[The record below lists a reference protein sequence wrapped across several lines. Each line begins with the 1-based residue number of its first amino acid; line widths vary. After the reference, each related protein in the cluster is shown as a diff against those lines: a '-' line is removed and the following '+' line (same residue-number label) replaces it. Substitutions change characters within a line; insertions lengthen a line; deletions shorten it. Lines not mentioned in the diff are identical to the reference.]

1 MNEKNRK
8 KVLLALD
15 GSDRSFEV
23 VKYVSRV
30 ALFKEAR
37 LRLFGVYEGV
47 PSYYNDIDSSDPA
60 FNSAFREVYAWEA
73 EQKKRLNA
81 GMDRAR
87 GHLLE
92 TGFSEDRIET
102 VIQKRKV
109 GIARDIL
116 KESADGYSAV
126 LIGRKGESV
135 LKGVL
140 FGSIAA
146 KLIDRITDV
155 PLCVVGRDIPV
166 TGKILMALDTSENAI
181 RALTFMAEHLTG
193 QGIAIEL
200 FHVIRGRQDDIPVEL
215 LDVLR
220 PNERQE
226 QIEREM
232 VKVFDRARSR
242 LTEAGF
248 SPDQI
253 GTKIVTGR
261 RSRAKN
267 IMREAEEGDYGT
279 IVLGRRGLSRVQDF
293 FMGRVSDK
301 VLQMARFHA
310 VWLVN

>member
-1 MNEKNRK
+1 
-8 KVLLALD
+8 LALD

-37 LRLFGVYEGV
+37 LRLFSVYEGV

-60 FNSAFREVYAWEA
+60 FTSAFREVYAWEA
-73 EQKKRLNA
+73 EQKKRLSA

-92 TGFSEDRIET
+92 AGFPEDRIET
-102 VIQKRKV
+102 VVQKRKV

-166 TGKILMALDTSENAI
+166 TGKILVALDTSENSM
-181 RALTFMAEHLTG
+181 RALTFMAEHLAG

-200 FHVIRGRQDDIPVEL
+200 FHVIRGRKDDIPVEL

-232 VKVFDRARSR
+232 VKVFDRAKSR
-242 LTEAGF
+242 LLEAGF
-248 SPDQI
+248 SPEQI

-261 RSRAKN
+261 RSRANN

>member
-15 GSDRSFEV
+15 GSDRAFEV
-23 VKYVSRV
+23 VRYVARV

-37 LRLFGVYEGV
+37 LRLFSVYEGV
-47 PSYYNDIDSSDPA
+47 PSYYNDIDSKDPA

-73 EQKKRLNA
+73 DQKKRLNA

-87 GHLLE
+87 THLLE
-92 TGFSEDRIET
+92 AGFAPERIET
-102 VIQKRKV
+102 VVQKRKV

-116 KESADGYSAV
+116 KESENGYSAV
-126 LIGRKGESV
+126 LIGRKGESM

-146 KLIDRITDV
+146 KLIGRIAHV

-166 TGKILMALDTSENAI
+166 TGKILLALDSSENAM
-181 RALTFMAEHLTG
+181 RAVTFMGEHLAG

-232 VKVFDRARSR
+232 VKVFDRAKSR
-242 LTEAGF
+242 LVEAGF
-248 SPDQI
+248 APDQI
-253 GTKIVTGR
+253 VTKIVTGR
-261 RSRAKN
+261 RSRANN
-267 IMREAEEGDYGT
+267 IVREAEEGEFGT
-279 IVLGRRGLSRVQDF
+279 IVMGRRGLSRVQDF

-301 VLQMARFHA
+301 VLQMSRFRA
-310 VWLVN
+310 VWLAS